1 MNRIRTIDL
10 CRELLFI
17 FMMSTHA
24 LSIAGVPS
32 AHWLFSDFWLP
43 NGWATLVFVVLAG
56 YGVGFLFSMLAEVH
70 YLILFVGALL
80 MCASA
85 LVPERLDRSLEIRRR
100 DLINP

>member
-10 CRELLFI
+10 CRGLLFI
-17 FMMSTHA
+17 FMMNTHA
-24 LSIAGVPS
+24 LSIAGVPP

-70 YLILFVGALL
+70 YLILFVCLL
-80 MCASA
+80 MWASA